1 MIRWPS
7 GSAVLTYFAATAP
20 PAPRR
25 FSTITD
31 WPRLAASLSDS
42 TRAIVSDAAPGD
54 TPEISLTVLLGN
66 VCAASAL
73 DNNRNTRPTSF
84 LIASSLCFRQPEL
97 SGQPVRG
104 AAAVA
109 VRTVVGIVAAVLD
122 DHQLDRPRHRLRE
135 LLGVR
140 CRHQPILPAGDDE
153 DRAGDARRRFLHRKR
168 FRHRPSLHFIFR
180 MAAYAEGL
188 ARELGQPVPDAIPFV
203 GTRQRDARLDA
214 FFVCCGAGRVVAAE

>member
-20 PAPRR
+20 PAPSR

-31 WPRLAASLSDS
+31 CPRLCASLSAT
-42 TRAIVSDAAPGD
+42 TRAIVSEAAPGE
-54 TPEISLTVLLGN
+54 TPEISRTVLLGN

-73 DNNRNTRPTSF
+73 DNIRNTRPTSF
-84 LIASSLCFRQPEL
+84 LIASSLQFLQSEL
-97 SGQPVRG
+97 PGQPVRG

-109 VRTVVGIVAAVLD
+109 VRAVVGIVPAVLD
-122 DHQLDRPRHRLRE
+122 DHQLDRPGHRFRE

-140 CRHQPILPAGDDE
+140 CRHQPVLPAGHDE

-168 FRHRPSLHFIFR
+168 FRHRPSLRFIFG
-180 MAAYAEGL
+180 M
-188 ARELGQPVPDAIPFV
+188 
-203 GTRQRDARLDA
+203 T
-214 FFVCCGAGRVVAAE
+214 